1 MPAIMTT
8 EPVKLAKTFLL
19 IQDGVVLHKSATPSF
34 LRFDRVNE
42 DKNFQVAIGCLN
54 ELGKKEV
61 VGTVAN
67 AIPKYASMSYRVSSA
82 IDSDNRLVG
91 CALPMTEIIRQRL
104 SVYWRKG
111 QFDDLCNLP
120 QTVVVIG
127 VQ

>member
-1 MPAIMTT
+1 MITKTA
-8 EPVKLAKTFLL
+8 PVKLAMTFLL

-42 DKNFQVAIGCLN
+42 DKDFQVALGCLN
-54 ELGKKEV
+54 EFGKREV
-61 VGTVAN
+61 LGTVAN
-67 AIPKYASMSYRVSSA
+67 AIPKYAATSYRVSSA
-82 IDSDNRLVG
+82 IDADNRLVG
-91 CALPMTEIIRQRL
+91 PTTPMYEIVRQRL

-111 QFDDLCNLP
+111 QFDDLRNLP